1 MSDPNNP
8 NPPASP
14 SPEHGNRGGNRPQ
27 ASKAP
32 GRGQFQAPK
41 GTRDLYPDDA
51 NLRRFITE
59 AWRNASIRHGFEE
72 VDGPTFEDADL
83 YKVKSGDGILAEM
96 FGVFSGKSPEDVEA
110 VRDPERGPPYALRP
124 EFTPTLARMYA
135 ARAAQLGKPTKW
147 FTAGPFFR
155 AERPQR
161 GRLRE
166 FLQWNVDFI
175 GLPSL
180 PEVAQACSL
189 STGAARS
196 DQPAAPKVDR
206 LSEPESLPPSTTP
219 PAHDPLAE
227 SKARADAEC
236 IACCIELLRSLGLTS
251 DEVKIRVS
259 DRTVL
264 ESMIQKAFESTIGV
278 EYSISDIFAFL
289 DRLPKLSSEAAA
301 EQAANLHLNLD
312 YLTLIRKACESLL
325 NHGIP
330 RSVSTRKFA
339 DGHTL
344 SVSFDYGPL
353 QALLERIKEA
363 GCADWC
369 VIDLS
374 IVRGLAYYT
383 GMVFEVI
390 ADGERAVAGGG
401 RYDNLIELF
410 GGPPTPA
417 VGFGMGDVVL
427 TNLLRDKGLL
437 PEGKTL
443 LDKLSQPPAS
453 LRPDAF
459 VLTADEALD
468 PLVRQLVAEL
478 RRGAGT
484 NRPLH
489 ARHSY
494 KSTRNIGKLL
504 KEAAAQHA
512 RIAVIIES
520 DAAATVKP
528 LDGGEQ
534 VRCPIAEVRARIAAL
549 LGR

>member
-41 GTRDLYPDDA
+41 GTRDVYPEDA
-51 NLRRFITE
+51 ANRRYITE

-72 VDGPTFEDADL
+72 IDGPTFEDADL

-96 FGVFSGKSPEDVEA
+96 FGVFSGKSPEDVER
-110 VRDPERGPPYALRP
+110 VRATGEAPLVLRP

-155 AERPQR
+155 AEKPQR

-166 FLQWNVDFI
+166 FLQWNCDVI
-175 GLPSL
+175 GQAL
-180 PEVAQACSL
+180 PEKP
-189 STGAARS
+189 T
-196 DQPAAPKVDR
+196 
-206 LSEPESLPPSTTP
+206 PE
-219 PAHDPLAE
+219 DI
-227 SKARADAEC
+227 ARARTDGDAAV
-236 IACCIELLRSLGLTS
+236 IACCADFFESLGLKPS
-251 DEVKIRVS
+251 ELQIRIS
-259 DRTVL
+259 DRGAL
-264 ESMIQKAFESTIGV
+264 SDLFGAFEIHDGEQVALMRSLV
-278 EYSISDIFAFL
+278 DDI
-289 DRLPKLSSEAAA
+289 PKLSSS
-301 EQAANLHLNLD
+301 EQAKRAAHAGVSGSNWER
-312 YLTLIRKACESLL
+312 IVKA
-325 NHGIP
+325 
-330 RSVSTRKFA
+330 
-339 DGHTL
+339 L
-344 SVSFDYGPL
+344 SVPWGLDSPDFTYRIESTTSSNTSNWVWRNAGSDLRRLFDRLKTMGV
-353 QALLERIKEA
+353 
-363 GCADWC
+363 DNWC
-369 VIDLS
+369 KPDLR

-437 PEGKTL
+437 PEGMTL
-443 LDKLSQPPAS
+443 LDKLSQTPAS

-459 VLTADEALD
+459 VLTADESLD
-468 PLVRQLVAEL
+468 LLVRRLVADL
-478 RRGAGT
+478 RRGGSGGGDRGGGMVAALS
-484 NRPLH
+484 NQANNPESPPSAQACSEPQACHPVRPLH

-494 KSTRNIGKLL
+494 KSTRNVGKLL
-504 KEAAAQHA
+504 KEAVAQHA

-520 DAAATVKP
+520 DAVATVKP

-534 VRCPIAEVRARIAAL
+534 VRCPISEVRARIAAL

>member
-1 MSDPNNP
+1 MPDANNP
-8 NPPASP
+8 NPPKP
-14 SPEHGNRGGNRPQ
+14 
-27 ASKAP
+27 AP
-32 GRGQFQAPK
+32 AKPAKRSFQAPK

-72 VDGPTFEDADL
+72 IDGPTFEDAEL

-110 VRDPERGPPYALRP
+110 VRDPSRGPPYVLRP

-135 ARAAQLGKPTKW
+135 ARAAQLSKPTKW

-175 GLPSL
+175 GLPGL
-180 PEVAQACSL
+180 GEGKP
-189 STGAARS
+189 TD
-196 DQPAAPKVDR
+196 DQ
-206 LSEPESLPPSTTP
+206 
-219 PAHDPLAE
+219 LAE

-236 IACCIELLRSLGLTS
+236 IACCVDLLRSLGFTPKNVRVKFYSRMSWVAWMQDEGVPPELVQPTFMLLDSRTKMSEDVLRQRCAEIGLPPRIASQVILGSSMGVSWDLT
-251 DEVKIRVS
+251 K
-259 DRTVL
+259 
-264 ESMIQKAFESTIGV
+264 GH
-278 EYSISDIFAFL
+278 
-289 DRLPKLSSEAAA
+289 P
-301 EQAANLHLNLD
+301 
-312 YLTLIRKACESLL
+312 SLL
-325 NHGIP
+325 GLFRP
-330 RSVSTRKFA
+330 MQ
-339 DGHTL
+339 
-344 SVSFDYGPL
+344 PL
-353 QALLERIKEA
+353 LDAL
-363 GCADWC
+363 
-369 VIDLS
+369 IDLGVAEWCEIDSS

-437 PEGKTL
+437 PERKAL
-443 LDKLSQPPAS
+443 LDKLSQTPAP

-459 VLTADEALD
+459 VLTADESLD
-468 PLVRQLVAEL
+468 PLVRGLVADL
-478 RRGAGT
+478 RRGVESSHS
-484 NRPLH
+484 LH

-494 KSTRNIGKLL
+494 KSTRNVGKLL

-512 RIAVIIES
+512 RFAVIIET
-520 DAAATVKP
+520 ATTATIKP
-528 LDGGEQ
+528 LDAGEQ
-534 VRCPIAEVRARIAAL
+534 FQCPLSEVPARLSSL
-549 LGR
+549 LHP